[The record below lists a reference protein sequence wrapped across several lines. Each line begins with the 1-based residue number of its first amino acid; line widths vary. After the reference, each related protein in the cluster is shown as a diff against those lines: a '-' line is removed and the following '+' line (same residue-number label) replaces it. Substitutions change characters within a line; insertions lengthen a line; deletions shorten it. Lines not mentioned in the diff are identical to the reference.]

1 MEPNNRT
8 VLIGRFYNDLL
19 LFFDRYMDMLD
30 DENQV
35 IQLKSC
41 PRCSTPIRTS
51 LRYGNVIKQR
61 LRNIEKVKVRA
72 HGHPREMDETRR
84 RLQTRLADLES
95 IFNGENE
102 MTEWRSLERSVERMT
117 KGTVAAVTENQVTLM
132 ERFCVVNQKL
142 KRQLLEPSRK
152 RSAYI
157 RHPEGTYVLEE
168 NPTKQYHFFLPSLQ
182 IDACAPRPFNVL

>member
-1 MEPNNRT
+1 MEPNNRA

-19 LFFDRYMDMLD
+19 LFFDRYMDMD

-61 LRNIEKVKVRA
+61 LQDIEKVKVRA

-132 ERFCVVNQKL
+132 ERFCVMNQKL

-152 RSAYI
+152 RGAYI
-157 RHPEGTYVLEE
+157 RQPEGTYVLEE